1 MATIW
6 FKHFTYKGNER
17 VTDKAGLKAWGVGLV
32 IWIYIER
39 KRVCVE
45 LVEFENR
52 DFSTEKVIL
61 FCIYLAVC
69 FLFK

>member
-1 MATIW
+1 MIW

-45 LVEFENR
+45 IVDFENR
-52 DFSTEKVIL
+52 DFSTEKVLL
-61 FCIYLAVC
+61 FCVYLAVY

>member
-1 MATIW
+1 M
-6 FKHFTYKGNER
+6 KR

-32 IWIYIER
+32 KRIYIER

-52 DFSTEKVIL
+52 DFSTDKVIL
-61 FCIYLAVC
+61 FCVYLAVS

>member
-1 MATIW
+1 M
-6 FKHFTYKGNER
+6 KR
-17 VTDKAGLKAWGVGLV
+17 VTNKAGPKAWGVGLV
-32 IWIYIER
+32 IRIYIER

-61 FCIYLAVC
+61 FCVYLAVS
-69 FLFK
+69 FLFR

>member
-1 MATIW
+1 MMW

-17 VTDKAGLKAWGVGLV
+17 VTNKAGLKAWGVGLV

-39 KRVCVE
+39 QRVWVE
-45 LVEFENR
+45 LVDFENR
-52 DFSTEKVIL
+52 DFSTEKVLL
-61 FCIYLAVC
+61 FCVYLAVC